1 MEEIIGNINAIMPLC
16 HKNTKDNEV
25 FRESI
30 SKYLSSFF
38 LKSNLK
44 SNRNGFRMN

>member
-16 HKNTKDNEV
+16 HKNTKDNEI
-25 FRESI
+25 FREPI
-30 SKYLSSFF
+30 NKYLHSFF

-44 SNRNGFRMN
+44 SNRNRFKMN